1 MNYYN
6 VRFNERLTSEADIER
21 TDQEDALDFLAW
33 LITHLDKVR
42 KEAIEKNIPHAKEL
56 PDILSYFEYEV
67 EENYDFIPEEE
78 SVKNWSNKKVK
89 MLRVTLHPDKDES
102 MSETLARYS

>member
-6 VRFNERLTSEADIER
+6 VRYNERLTREEDIEQ

-42 KEAIEKNIPHAKEL
+42 KEAIEKNNPHA
-56 PDILSYFEYEV
+56 
-67 EENYDFIPEEE
+67 
-78 SVKNWSNKKVK
+78 
-89 MLRVTLHPDKDES
+89 
-102 MSETLARYS
+102 

>member
-42 KEAIEKNIPHAKEL
+42 KEAIEKNNPHA
-56 PDILSYFEYEV
+56 
-67 EENYDFIPEEE
+67 
-78 SVKNWSNKKVK
+78 
-89 MLRVTLHPDKDES
+89 
-102 MSETLARYS
+102 